1 MLWWLSFSIMGI
13 FHFQKFFTFPQ
24 VYVSSTQN
32 SEKIIIV
39 RLPTVVHIVKS
50 IVFPVIVYG
59 CESWTIKKAECWRM
73 LLNCDVEVSWE
84 SLGLQGDHTSQS
96 YRKSVLNIHW
106 EDWCWSWSVNTLA
119 TWCEELTLEKTLMLG
134 KDWTQEEK
142 GMTEDEMVGWHHQ
155 LNEHEFEHSP
165 ADGERQGRL
174 AYCSPWGHKE

>member
-1 MLWWLSFSIMGI
+1 MDVRVGPLRKLSTKELMLFNCGI
-13 FHFQKFFTFPQ
+13 GEDSQEP
-24 VYVSSTQN
+24 
-32 SEKIIIV
+32 
-39 RLPTVVHIVKS
+39 
-50 IVFPVIVYG
+50 
-59 CESWTIKKAECWRM
+59 
-73 LLNCDVEVSWE
+73 
-84 SLGLQGDHTSQS
+84 LGLQGDHTSQS